1 MSNYIELPMVPL
13 RDLIV
18 FPHTILPLLVGRD
31 KSIKA
36 IKEAIDN
43 YDQMIFL
50 VTQKNENEQNPGPD
64 DIYTVGTI
72 AHIVKMIQSGSNAT
86 KVIVEGI
93 ERARIE
99 SYSYS
104 ENRGDDFFKV
114 KLSKIEL
121 TKGTDDV
128 KKQAYMRSLLST
140 FNEYAQFKD
149 NIPSEIIMSIK
160 SVTDYSKLIDIIIA
174 NIDIKLKSKQYILEI
189 FDPLE
194 RMDALLKLIRS
205 EIEILKLEKK
215 ISDGVRNRI
224 EVNRKRMFLNEQ
236 MEVIKKELGS
246 EDEYNAEITELKK
259 KVKAKKMPKEAELKA
274 LDELKKMR
282 YMPQMS
288 SEVSVIRGY
297 IEWLINIPW
306 NESTKEISDLKQ
318 AEAILNEDHF
328 GIHDVKERIL
338 EFLAV
343 RTLTKN
349 PKGSILCFA
358 GPPGVG
364 KTSLAKSI
372 ARATERKYVRMA
384 FGGLKDESEIRGHR
398 RTYVGAMPGG
408 IIQSMKRAG
417 TVNPVFLLDEIDK
430 MGVGYQGDPS
440 SALLEVLDPE
450 QNSSFRDNY
459 LGVDYDLSKTLFIA
473 TANDI
478 QNIPYVLR
486 DRLEIIHLSGYTAE
500 EKFEIAKNYL
510 IPKAKDGNGLNPY
523 QVIFKDKSIFSI
535 IHNYTN
541 ESGVRS
547 LERIISKIF
556 RKLARKI
563 LSNKIK
569 EGSKITI
576 SEKDIAQYLGIPK
589 YFHEEKEEIS
599 LVGVASGLAWTSV
612 GGDILKIEVICVPGK
627 GNIQITGKLGDVMVE
642 SAKAALTYVR
652 YHASKY
658 NLPDGF
664 YEKNDIHI
672 HVPDGAI
679 PKDGPSAGITIST
692 AILSAL
698 TNRAVRHD
706 IAMTGEISLRG
717 EVLPIGG
724 LREKLMAAVRSGITT
739 VIIPQK
745 NQKELKEVPK
755 NITSKLKII
764 PVKQVK
770 EVWDIALE
778 S

>member
-36 IKEAIDN
+36 IKEGIDN
-43 YDQMIFL
+43 YNQMIFL

-72 AHIVKMIQSGSNAT
+72 AHIVKMIQSGTNAT

-99 SYSYS
+99 SYC
-104 ENRGDDFFKV
+104 EGNGEGFFRV
-114 KLSKIEL
+114 KLSKIEQ
-121 TKGTDDV
+121 TKGSDDV
-128 KKQAYMRSLLST
+128 KKQAYMRSLLAT

-149 NIPSEIIMSIK
+149 NIPSEIIMSVK
-160 SVTDYSKLIDIIIA
+160 SVHDYSKLIDIIIA
-174 NIDIKLKSKQYILEI
+174 NIDVKLKSKQHILEI

-215 ISDGVRNRI
+215 ISDGVRDRI
-224 EVNRKRMFLNEQ
+224 EINRKRMFLNEQ

-259 KVKAKKMPKEAELKA
+259 KVKAKKMPKEAESKA
-274 LDELKKMR
+274 LEELKKMR

-297 IEWLINIPW
+297 IDWLISIPW
-306 NESTKEISDLKQ
+306 TESTKEITDLKQ
-318 AEAILNEDHF
+318 AENTLNEEHF
-328 GIHDVKERIL
+328 GIEDVKERIL

-343 RTLTKN
+343 RTLTKSQ
-349 PKGSILCFA
+349 KGSILCFA

-372 ARATERKYVRMA
+372 ARVTDRKYVRMA

-417 TVNPVFLLDEIDK
+417 TINPVFLLDEIDK
-430 MGVGYQGDPS
+430 IGVGFQGDPS

-450 QNSSFRDNY
+450 QNSTFRDNF
-459 LGVDYDLSKTLFIA
+459 LSVDYDLSKVLFIA

-478 QNIPYVLR
+478 QNIPHVLR
-486 DRLEIIHLSGYTAE
+486 DRLEIIYLSGYSEE

-510 IPKAKDGNGLNPY
+510 IPKAKEGNGLGGFK
-523 QVIFKDKSIFSI
+523 ILFKDKALITMV
-535 IHNYTN
+535 HNYTN

-556 RKLARKI
+556 RKIARKI
-563 LSNKIK
+563 LSSNKIK
-569 EGSKITI
+569 EDDKVVI
-576 SEKDIAQYLGIPK
+576 SEKDISTYLGVPK
-589 YFHEEKEEIS
+589 YFHEEKEEFS
-599 LVGVASGLAWTSV
+599 LVGVASGLAWTPV

-627 GNIQITGKLGDVMVE
+627 GNIQITGKLGEVMVE

-652 YHASKY
+652 YYASKY
-658 NLPDGF
+658 NLPEGF

-698 TNRAVRHD
+698 TNRPVRHD

-724 LREKLMAAVRSGITT
+724 LREKLMAAIRSGITT

-745 NQKELKEVPK
+745 NQKDLKEIPK
-755 NITSKLKII
+755 NIVSKLTII
-764 PVKQVK
+764 AVKQVK

-778 S
+778 KL